1 MMLAVVV
8 PMVGEAHL
16 LHLSETGSNL
26 EALQGA
32 VGGYIEA
39 VPVPDGDGGQRED
52 ATAYVN
58 EEGKFTKPMN
68 RRATLFMFPLLAAG
82 DYIAGPL
89 VVCGFNPRT
98 GYHLPVPDDLL
109 DQLVPKPLREDARKE
124 QE

>member
-1 MMLAVVV
+1 MMLAVVMPVRGV
-8 PMVGEAHL
+8 PWT
-16 LHLSETGSNL
+16 LHLPEGGS
-26 EALQGA
+26 ALKPLQDA

-39 VPVPDGDGGQRED
+39 LPVPDGDGGQRED

-58 EEGKFTKPMN
+58 EEGKFTAEIN

-89 VVCGFNPRT
+89 VVCGFDPRT
-98 GYHLPVPDDLL
+98 GDHRQLPADLL
-109 DQLVPKPLREDARKE
+109 DPLLRPPRKE